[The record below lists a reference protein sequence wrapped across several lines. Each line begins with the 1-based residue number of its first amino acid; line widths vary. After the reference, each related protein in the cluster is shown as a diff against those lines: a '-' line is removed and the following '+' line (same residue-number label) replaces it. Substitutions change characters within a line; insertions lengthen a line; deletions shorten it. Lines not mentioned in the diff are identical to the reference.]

1 MQVLFVASSHGRAAQ
16 KQQHHSSRVFR
27 RKAYRIKHDHDFL
40 RRRRRTH
47 KRTRAQTLKEAHCRP
62 VLLPESFV
70 EGAMTAR
77 TYTALNTI
85 DKL

>member
-16 KQQHHSSRVFR
+16 KQQHHSSRVFQ

-40 RRRRRTH
+40 RRRTH
-47 KRTRAQTLKEAHCRP
+47 KRTRAQTLKEAHCP